1 MAVEPIVSF
10 SLINQDIQDKT
21 QLGYSYLAA
30 NRFQLVIDRCPNVSF
45 YCQSAPIPA
54 VSISAPTI
62 GTPFVDYPVTGDKLI
77 FDDFPVTFMIDS
89 ELSNYYEL
97 WRWILGYANAIDYT
111 SIEEYQSLIN
121 NGLIKK
127 DIVLEALLVTDMTL
141 LVLNQDGRQVAKI
154 NFHNA
159 FPVSLQGLNFDTT
172 PSPDAPNLTGTCVF
186 KYTNYSIELTP
197 Q

>member
-1 MAVEPIVSF
+1 MATLTDISF
-10 SLINQDIQDKT
+10 SIMDQPVLDKT

-45 YCQSAPIPA
+45 YCQAAPIPA
-54 VSISAPTI
+54 VSINSPTI

-89 ELSNYYEL
+89 EMSNYYEL
-97 WRWILGYANAIDYT
+97 WRWILGYANAQDYT
-111 SIEEYQSLIN
+111 SIEEYQSRIN
-121 NGLIKK
+121 NGLIKS
-127 DIVLEALLVTDMTL
+127 DYVLEQLLVTDMSL
-141 LVLNQDGRQVAKI
+141 LVLNQDGRQVAKV

-186 KYTNYSIELTP
+186 KYTNYNIELTP